1 MKVQLFG
8 RLPRPTLRTE
18 GGEGGPQP
26 TVKAAGFCVGGR
38 LCHLSVTQ
46 GALPYSRGHWPLAIC
61 ILRSLQKS
69 VDSSWCFFQPSVSHD
84 VLCIEVK

>member
-26 TVKAAGFCVGGR
+26 TVKAARFCVGGR

-69 VDSSWCFFQPSVSHD
+69 GKVFSSLFQQEIISVAD
-84 VLCIEVK
+84 